1 MKKLFLI
8 IAMVLTIGVVKA
20 QDYIV
25 EDGYMKMTQ
34 IYEDTNLSADQTHE
48 RMTLF
53 FGSLFNNVNETC
65 KVNTP
70 AKLLYKFVDDVAVFN
85 KGLGVYHTF
94 FAEYELEI
102 SIKDGRMRAVLV
114 VNKVNCNELY
124 SYNGYNPVDAYPIA
138 AEHNAFVSGVTKK
151 QAQTIIDGIIESKT
165 ALFSSIG
172 EALQEHEEEDNW

>member
-8 IAMVLTIGVVKA
+8 IAMALTIGVVKA

-53 FGSLFNNVNETC
+53 FGSLFNDVNETC

-70 AKLLYKFVDDVAVFN
+70 TKLLYKFADDVAVFN
-85 KGLGVYHTF
+85 RGLGVYHTF

-114 VNKVNCNELY
+114 VNNVNCNELY

-138 AEHNAFVSGVTKK
+138 TEHNTMLSGVTKK

-165 ALFSSIG
+165 ALFSGIG
-172 EALQEHEEEDNW
+172 EALQKHEEEDNW

>member
-8 IAMVLTIGVVKA
+8 IAMALTIGVVKA

-65 KVNTP
+65 KVKNLRVLQ
-70 AKLLYKFVDDVAVFN
+70 KL
-85 KGLGVYHTF
+85 G
-94 FAEYELEI
+94 
-102 SIKDGRMRAVLV
+102 
-114 VNKVNCNELY
+114 
-124 SYNGYNPVDAYPIA
+124 
-138 AEHNAFVSGVTKK
+138 
-151 QAQTIIDGIIESKT
+151 
-165 ALFSSIG
+165 
-172 EALQEHEEEDNW
+172 

>member
-1 MKKLFLI
+1 MKRLFMLV
-8 IAMVLTIGVVKA
+8 ALVLTIGMVKA
-20 QDYIV
+20 QDYVV
-25 EDGYMKMTQ
+25 EDGYMRMTQ
-34 IYEDTNLSADQTHE
+34 IYEDTKLSTDQTHE

-53 FGSLFNNVNETC
+53 FGSLFNDVNETC

-70 AKLLYKFVDDVAVFN
+70 TKLLYKFVDDVAVFN

-114 VNKVNCNELY
+114 VNNVNCNELY

-138 AEHNAFVSGVTKK
+138 TEHNTMLAGVTKK

-165 ALFSSIG
+165 ALFISIG